1 MRFLPLVAIAVVVA
15 GCGSG
20 GGSPDY
26 YDRVD
31 TATAVVEE
39 AFKDLGSSSSE
50 LDASSKAIDGAA
62 RDLGEL
68 DPPSDAKTFHAHVVE
83 GLHKV
88 AATLHQAAQAGRD
101 GDFAKRDQLLEHI
114 DTSPGLREL
123 QAAER
128 ALDG

>member
-1 MRFLPLVAIAVVVA
+1 MRVLSLVAIAVVAA

-20 GGSPDY
+20 GGSSDY

-31 TATAVVEE
+31 TASAVVQE
-39 AFKDLGSSSSE
+39 ALKDLGSSSAE
-50 LDASSKAIDGAA
+50 LDASGKAIEDAA
-62 RDLGEL
+62 RDLDKAE
-68 DPPSDAKTFHAHVVE
+68 PPGDAKRFDAHLVE
-83 GLHKV
+83 GLHQL

-101 GDFAKRDQLLEHI
+101 GDFAKRDDVLDHL
-114 DTSPGLREL
+114 DSSPGLREL